1 MIQEFE
7 NEVPCHI
14 RKAIFALRIVEDIR
28 AILAQG
34 EIGMHAGTIDP
45 NEWLRKERGRVP
57 HGSSYL
63 ATDQFVQLDIVR
75 RTNNIRI
82 GKVHFELRG
91 CDLWMIFF
99 VFEAQCTL

>member
-14 RKAIFALRIVEDIR
+14 RKAIFALRIRRNIR

-45 NEWLRKERGRVP
+45 NEWLRKAWPCAPWIEPWRQI
-57 HGSSYL
+57 SLYSWTL
-63 ATDQFVQLDIVR
+63 SAA
-75 RTNNIRI
+75 RTTS
-82 GKVHFELRG
+82 
-91 CDLWMIFF
+91 
-99 VFEAQCTL
+99 A